1 MFSNAYTGTSAVG
14 PGEFDPSLPLHE
26 QNYASVNGMIMAQP
40 GGSQKSELPTQESQY
55 ALPPISQDFARP
67 LLSETRRPATS
78 AGVVQRLISTGSYN
92 TNSPNG
98 LSSHN
103 DFDQSPDLHQTQ
115 SEQTTYTNNMNGMI
129 MSQSSMARPEAR
141 TQNSTYAVALP
152 PISQDFARPSSTETR
167 RPATSAG
174 IMQRSMAPGTFGAMS
189 AMHAANLDAQR
200 RASIGLRTISE
211 HPQHQLQQAQ
221 SQSQSH
227 PQHHHQSHQ
236 QPQQQMAHHQDNRQ
250 QLPQSSHSS
259 SGYNVP
265 SAQPNYAHLTLEQ
278 QQQRRQGEISNYNGT
293 FAHTLDGID
302 PNLTGMLNY
311 MDITRRFSVPTLTNA
326 PFKYTTTPA
335 SATTGVSGMNSA
347 RGINNVRFN
356 PIKAESAHTVSN
368 QYDNAQ
374 QQRPGSSGGPIFPSD
389 YRVGIPG
396 SFDPTTGAPN
406 GFFGG
411 GGEMTPQQQQQLYTL
426 QSAASGVFPS
436 TSYSSNGSMIDHRN
450 SSYSSVSLD
459 STRHD
464 SLTDNSRNPSL
475 PDIYFNNHH
484 LHRRTSVDLRNPSLP
499 DIYLHQQLQ
508 RGPGTGHS
516 TTLAEAAAHQ
526 MAIDDRGDDPLS
538 GPAHKKRPRRK
549 FDQIE
554 RLYLCGFEGCNKS
567 YGTLNHLNAHVSMQ
581 KHGQKRRPEEFKE
594 IRAAWR
600 RRKKEEAKMA
610 AEHVAA
616 VHGGGVNI
624 EDAEKAAYEA
634 QGKWLAH

>member
-1 MFSNAYTGTSAVG
+1 MFSNAYSGSSTVG
-14 PGEFDPSLPLHE
+14 QGEFDPSLSLHE
-26 QNYASVNGMIMAQP
+26 QTYGTVNGMIMAQP
-40 GGSQKSELPTQESQY
+40 GGTQKSELPTQESQY

-78 AGVVQRLISTGSYN
+78 AGVIQRLMSTGSFT
-92 TNSPNG
+92 TNSPTG
-98 LSSHN
+98 VSTHS
-103 DFDQSPDLHQTQ
+103 DFDQSPELHQNQ
-115 SEQTTYTNNMNGMI
+115 SEQTTYNNMNGM
-129 MSQSSMARPEAR
+129 MLSQSNMSSRPE
-141 TQNSTYAVALP
+141 Q
-152 PISQDFARPSSTETR
+152 IQPSHT
-167 RPATSAG
+167 
-174 IMQRSMAPGTFGAMS
+174 
-189 AMHAANLDAQR
+189 
-200 RASIGLRTISE
+200 
-211 HPQHQLQQAQ
+211 
-221 SQSQSH
+221 
-227 PQHHHQSHQ
+227 
-236 QPQQQMAHHQDNRQ
+236 
-250 QLPQSSHSS
+250 S

-265 SAQPNYAHLTLEQ
+265 SAQANYAHLTLDQQQQ
-278 QQQRRQGEISNYNGT
+278 QQQRRQGEMSNYNGT

-326 PFKYTTTPA
+326 PFKYPTTPA
-335 SATTGVSGMNSA
+335 SATAAASGMNSA
-347 RGINNVRFN
+347 RSMNNVRFN
-356 PIKAESAHTVSN
+356 PIKAESGHTVST
-368 QYDNAQ
+368 QYDNA
-374 QQRPGSSGGPIFPSD
+374 QQRPGSSGGPIFATD
-389 YRVGIPG
+389 YRMGMPG
-396 SFDPTTGAPN
+396 SFDPAIAAPN
-406 GFFGG
+406 GFFGSN
-411 GGEMTPQQQQQLYTL
+411 GEMTPQQQQQLYTL

-475 PDIYFNNHH
+475 PDIYFNHH
-484 LHRRTSVDLRNPSLP
+484 LRRPSMDARPDL
-499 DIYLHQQLQ
+499 YLHQQQMQ
-508 RGPGTGHS
+508 RRPSTGHT

-526 MAIDDRGDDPLS
+526 MALGDRGDDPLS
-538 GPAHKKRPRRK
+538 GPAHRKRPRRK

-554 RLYLCGFEGCNKS
+554 RLYLCGYEGCNKS

-600 RRKKEEAKMA
+600 RRKKEEAKIA
-610 AEHVAA
+610 AEHVAT